1 MTIFR
6 RRPNENFWCYKVR
19 LGPNQW
25 RTFKGFSDKRATDE
39 KARQHQAQ
47 IDRGE
52 VGLVDPYAEHK
63 GSPLAQHVAD
73 YLAELIAKGNDPEN
87 THRTELRLKKMHNVC
102 GWNRLPDITTT
113 SFLKFRDTGNM
124 AKAAPKTR
132 NDYQQIIRQFCRWCV
147 RNGRLPLDPFQNLA
161 TVKVNGDIRR
171 QRRAL
176 TDQEVQCLLQVTPA
190 PRRTVY
196 LAALLTGLRRA
207 ELEQLRWSD
216 VHLDSPKPY
225 LDVRASTTKN
235 GQRAII
241 WLRDDLATTL
251 RSLDQSGDAVFTVPD
266 MDVFKADLASA
277 EIAEKDKQGRIV
289 DFHCLRHT
297 LATNLGR
304 AGVSVQTAMQV
315 MRHSDIRLTTRTYTD
330 ASLLPTAE
338 AIETLPRWEVQFQEK
353 AVRTVGIPDVEI
365 ISRATKGATK
375 TCAFPCVS
383 VPSDAQQM
391 GLTDNEHTRMD
402 SEKSRNLQGV
412 GAGNEDIRGVGI
424 EPTTKGL

>member
-1 MTIFR
+1 MTIFK

-52 VGLVDPYAEHK
+52 VGLVDAYAEHK
-63 GSPLAQHVAD
+63 VSPLTQHVAD

-87 THRTELRLKKMHNVC
+87 THRTELRLKKVLNVC
-102 GWNRLPDITTT
+102 GWNRLPDVTTT
-113 SFLKFRDTGNM
+113 SFLKFRDTGDM

-176 TDQEVQCLLQVTPA
+176 ADSEVERLLNLSPN
-190 PRRTVY
+190 PRKTVY
-196 LAALLTGLRRA
+196 MAALLTGLRRA
-207 ELEQLRWSD
+207 ELEQLRWMD

-235 GQRAII
+235 GQRAIT
-241 WLRDDLATTL
+241 WLRDDLATAL
-251 RSLDQSGDAVFTVPD
+251 RALDQSGEAVFEVPD
-266 MDVFKADLASA
+266 METFKVDLANA
-277 EIAEKDKQGRIV
+277 KIAEKDRAGRIV

-338 AIETLPRWEVQFQEK
+338 AIEALPRWEVQYQGQ
-353 AVRTVGIPDVEI
+353 AVRAVGTPDVEI

-375 TCAFPCVS
+375 TGAFSCVS
-383 VPSDAQQM
+383 VPSDAPQM
-391 GLTDNEHTRMD
+391 GLTDKEHTRMD
-402 SEKSRNLQGV
+402 SEKSRDLHGV
-412 GAGNEDIRGVGI
+412 GAGNEKFRGVGI